1 MLVSLVANNI
11 DSLKQNNIAFR
22 YPKIVELSQFGFR
35 VTWGDF

>member
-22 YPKIVELSQFGFR
+22 YPKIVELSQFGFC